1 MNNWLMLPSSA
12 KAQDVIWLM
21 VFLAFLAVVVVLVSK
36 LLKLK
41 PKKITSKDGTTFDFE
56 NADAAIEGTW
66 PSLLHHRFF
75 QFMSSAESPGFFY
88 FDGSDKGLI
97 NETFLRLKFS
107 VFKKGITDYVARLEK
122 TNGES
127 IGALPDII
135 QVLVREYES
144 KSINLKIALNN
155 DIEICGVPKSYM
167 KKFNVWHLPHAK
179 LVIENVTNVLADRL
193 YPSWQSRCAA
203 CLEHLYFIFQITI
216 EDGMLTLPQL
226 NGDLDEEIVG
236 MHDSCNQ

>member
-1 MNNWLMLPSSA
+1 MNNWLLLPSSA
-12 KAQDVIWLM
+12 KVQDVIWLM
-21 VFLAFLAVVVVLVSK
+21 IFLTFLAVVVVLVSK

-41 PKKITSKDGTTFDFE
+41 PKKITSKDGTTFDFGNTDE
-56 NADAAIEGTW
+56 VVEGAW

-107 VFKKGITDYVARLEK
+107 VFKKGITDFVTRMEK
-122 TNGES
+122 TNGDG
-127 IGALPDII
+127 IGTLPDII
-135 QVLVREYES
+135 QTLVREYES
-144 KSINLKIALNN
+144 KSINLKTKLNGG
-155 DIEICGVPKSYM
+155 IEICGVPKSYM

-193 YPSWQSRCAA
+193 YPNWQSRCAA

-216 EDGMLTLPQL
+216 EDGFLTLPQL
-226 NGDLDEEIVG
+226 NGDLDEEIAE
-236 MHDSCNQ
+236 MHSSCEE